1 MTKTLNYFSVYES
14 TAKQSSI
21 VIKEIEERIGIL
33 RYRTSWRTERKCT
46 DHRKRKRKRGKERRE
61 GVTERYR

>member
-21 VIKEIEERIGIL
+21 VIQEIEERIGIL

-46 DHRKRKRKRGKERRE
+46 DHKKRKRGKERKRDRE
-61 GVTERYR
+61 IERYR